1 MGLCKERESKRI
13 ITLKVSEKE
22 SICGENEST
31 HGGIYTYSRIDCTA
45 LLNHRALSFTAHI
58 QMYIYIYIYIYNLF
72 LWVIET
78 KHVLIETGIFIS
90 CLLLVGG
97 VCELV
102 PPVVAEG
109 STDYSMELAAQT
121 DPQI

>member
-1 MGLCKERESKRI
+1 MRKE
-13 ITLKVSEKE
+13 VSAEK
-22 SICGENEST
+22 T
-31 HGGIYTYSRIDCTA
+31 RVHGGIYTYSRIDCTA

-58 QMYIYIYIYIYNLF
+58 QMYIYIYIYNLF

-121 DPQI
+121 DPQN